1 MKMRNVA
8 IALFLAV
15 ATFSTTAIFSQNENG
30 TNELSVSNDMN
41 VNVSYSDPIADIAN
55 VMGVFVPD

>member
-15 ATFSTTAIFSQNENG
+15 ATFSTTAIFSQNEN
-30 TNELSVSNDMN
+30 NNDELSVSNDQL
-41 VNVSYSDPIADIAN
+41 
-55 VMGVFVPD
+55 VMDGWSRGGGDVLGVWVPD